1 MVYDPLY
8 MPFKDKPVANPRHEA
23 LYNVLGRVNIK
34 LLTGN
39 FDSGNIT
46 EKDETS
52 VEENSDT
59 FSDLSPFNPFR
70 SDTVAGRSGMR
81 LHPVPSTVR
90 RTKSTED
97 SVDEQIL
104 GELTKGMQ
112 EVDKEGMD
120 VPDHEAS
127 SSSEALATTGQHRY
141 THSKSGGI
149 SSKKAPTTTFSEAN
163 CELENYRCSS
173 ESTCC

>member
-1 MVYDPLY
+1 MGFATLTNCLGGVILTGKNTHVVRNLQMVYDPLY

-39 FDSGNIT
+39 FDSGNNT

-59 FSDLSPFNPFR
+59 FSDLVPNIGRENVVVNVNDDFSDDDIVDDTVKEMHDILVKISPFNPFR

-90 RTKSTED
+90 RTNQPK
-97 SVDEQIL
+97 IL
-104 GELTKGMQ
+104 LTN
-112 EVDKEGMD
+112 
-120 VPDHEAS
+120 
-127 SSSEALATTGQHRY
+127 R
-141 THSKSGGI
+141 
-149 SSKKAPTTTFSEAN
+149 F
-163 CELENYRCSS
+163 
-173 ESTCC
+173 